1 MSLCGD
7 QASMADLVTPQ
18 AASSRRPAVK
28 NIERGKDSRAVKR
41 EEASRA
47 DQLSVKGRIEIP
59 HNPVRLEGG
68 VLSTDR
74 IETDF
79 VREMTHDL
87 RTPLHVIIGLC
98 QLLERDRKTPL
109 STLQR
114 DAVDRM
120 ERNARALLQI
130 INHLLACLRA
140 GRFEC
145 VKLF

>member
-7 QASMADLVTPQ
+7 KASMADLATPQ

-28 NIERGKDSRAVKR
+28 NIERGKDSRVVKQEEIPRADQPAVKR
-41 EEASRA
+41 
-47 DQLSVKGRIEIP
+47 GIEIP

-74 IETDF
+74 PETDF
-79 VREMTHDL
+79 VKGMTHDL
-87 RTPLHVIIGLC
+87 RTPLNVIIGLC

-109 STLQR
+109 STMQR

-120 ERNARALLQI
+120 ERNARALLQT

-140 GRFEC
+140 GRFE
-145 VKLF
+145 

>member
-41 EEASRA
+41 EEVSRA

-120 ERNARALLQI
+120 ERNARALLQT

-140 GRFEC
+140 GRFE
-145 VKLF
+145 